1 MLKPIKTFYAGNLPT
16 IEDWQEAV
24 RIAKEENCVVQVTWY
39 PNLWAGYY
47 HEYVYD
53 FSNPEELD
61 KKTPKVY
68 GC

>member
-1 MLKPIKTFYAGNLPT
+1 MLKPIKNFYAGNLPT

-24 RIAKEENCVVQVTWY
+24 RIAKEEECVVKVYWY
-39 PNLWAGYY
+39 PNIVAGYY
-47 HEYVYD
+47 HDYVYD

-68 GC
+68 GW